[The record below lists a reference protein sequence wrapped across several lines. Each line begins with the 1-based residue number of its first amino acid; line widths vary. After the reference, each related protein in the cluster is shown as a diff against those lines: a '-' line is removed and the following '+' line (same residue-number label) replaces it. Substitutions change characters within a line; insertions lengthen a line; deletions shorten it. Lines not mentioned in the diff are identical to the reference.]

1 MSITIKH
8 GNEELILQRNTYT
21 SNNTT
26 QLSLMSPTKG
36 PYATISVNMEHVRNS
51 LPPNVFIMPTYK
63 LSYDLFE
70 SIKASGYFESLGEI
84 QIGYGT
90 GHIVRINIPLDDI
103 DESR

>member
-1 MSITIKH
+1 MGITIKH
-8 GNEELILQRNTYT
+8 GNEELLLQRNTYV
-21 SNNTT
+21 NNNAL
-26 QLSLMSPTKG
+26 QLSLMSPTEG
-36 PYATISVNMEHVRNS
+36 PYATISVNMEHVSNA

-70 SIKASGYFESLGEI
+70 SIKASGYFEPLGDI

-103 DESR
+103 DESL